1 MTNCLL
7 FQSLSQR
14 EGSIMIALLSVTI
27 FFVGLVAAL
36 ATITVMLRCYG
47 GKMVDALRMNS
58 GSSPKA
64 APSYRTI
71 RSGRAV
77 AHYPRYLTQ
86 ARQAA

>member
-1 MTNCLL
+1 MTIWLL
-7 FQSLSQR
+7 SQSLSQR
-14 EGSIMIALLSVTI
+14 EGFIMIALFSVTI

-58 GSSPKA
+58 DPSPKT
-64 APSYRTI
+64 APSYRAI

-77 AHYPRYLTQ
+77 THYPRHLTQ